1 MVKALPGF
9 SLLLTEKCEE
19 RAIMEGRMVKHK
31 ELGGDDFENF
41 TKAKDA
47 KIWKWLK
54 KAGQTE

>member
-1 MVKALPGF
+1 
-9 SLLLTEKCEE
+9 
-19 RAIMEGRMVKHK
+19 MEGRIVKHK

-47 KIWKWLK
+47 KIWKWLR